1 MNVTDLRAELTHR
14 IALDVNDDFGLEES
28 WKKLTSILSENVD
41 DTITFFNDIC
51 TDEEF
56 FWLSEVFSDVS
67 GVLQSEEYVQAI
79 KERLKR
85 VTPDKYD
92 QKTFNNEHLRKYIDY
107 DEYVRSVSMEID
119 YAEGALND

>member
-14 IALDVNDDFGLEES
+14 IALNVNDDFGLEES

-41 DTITFFNDIC
+41 DTIKFFNDIC

-85 VTPDKYD
+85 VTADKYD